1 MLFVTLASSVVI
13 STFSPSFSSS
23 IPNSSTNAPR
33 VPEPSSRDTT
43 VMSPLAALTIVVK
56 AVAPI
61 TAAVRIVAIF
71 FFMIIFS
78 SSHEPCF

>member
-1 MLFVTLASSVVI
+1 MAQNMWTVSYTHL
-13 STFSPSFSSS
+13 
-23 IPNSSTNAPR
+23 SSTNAPR

-61 TAAVRIVAIF
+61 TAAAVSYTHLLPSFRLYLMAL
-71 FFMIIFS
+71 S
-78 SSHEPCF
+78 QTL

>member
-1 MLFVTLASSVVI
+1 M
-13 STFSPSFSSS
+13 
-23 IPNSSTNAPR
+23 NAPL

-61 TAAVRIVAIF
+61 TAAVRIVVDF
-71 FFMIIFS
+71 FLHDNFLLF
-78 SSHEPCF
+78 P